1 MQASDPAERAL
12 AKRRI
17 AVFLAL
23 AVVLVSLS
31 YIPIL
36 RAGTLEAEG
45 GLAIIVVMWMPGL
58 AAMLT
63 QLITSRSLKGLGW
76 KPRTLPLLGLALILP
91 VLYSLPV
98 YGLTWASGLATF
110 APSGWQAETGGAPVG
125 KALALLLTFGLLQ
138 SLLSATG
145 EEIGWRGLLVP
156 QLARLT
162 TFRNTW
168 LLSSLVWLLYHVP
181 LMIAADYH
189 GQGTPL
195 WYSLL
200 CFAGLVVT
208 MSAIMAWIR
217 LTSDSLWP
225 CALLHAS
232 HNLFVQAIF
241 DAGTL
246 PGPASGYVTGEF
258 GAGLVL
264 TIGITAWLVT
274 RQYRS
279 AQVNR

>member
-1 MQASDPAERAL
+1 MQASDPTERAQ
-12 AKRRI
+12 AKRKI
-17 AVFLAL
+17 AIFLAL
-23 AVVLVSLS
+23 AVVLVGVS

-36 RAGTLEAEG
+36 RTGSLEAG
-45 GLAIIVVMWMPGL
+45 NGMAIIVVMWMPGL
-58 AAMLT
+58 AAILT

-91 VLYSLPV
+91 VLYCLPV
-98 YGLTWASGLATF
+98 YGLTWASGLGTF
-110 APSGWQAETGGAPVG
+110 APAGWQAETGGAPVG
-125 KALALLLTFGLLQ
+125 TALALLLTFGLLQ

-181 LMIAADYH
+181 LIIAADYH
-189 GQGTPL
+189 GAGTPL

-200 CFAGLVVT
+200 CFTGLVFT
-208 MSAIMAWIR
+208 MSAVMAWIR
-217 LTSDSLWP
+217 LASDSLWP

-232 HNLFVQAIF
+232 HNLIVQAIF
-241 DAGTL
+241 DAGTT
-246 PGPASGYVTGEF
+246 PGPYTGYVTGEF
-258 GAGLVL
+258 GAGLVI
-264 TIGITAWLVT
+264 TIGITAWVLT
-274 RQYRS
+274 RGRRQ
-279 AQVNR
+279 AV